1 MNKVFLIGNIST
13 DIQLRYTQSNM
24 AVATFNLAINR
35 LKRGDGTQVADFINI
50 VVWGKQAE
58 SINKYLNKGSKLAID
73 GRIQTRNY
81 NAQDGAKRYVTEVVA
96 ENVQFLDSKKTE
108 QVSNQVSEQVTTK
121 NNVAQQADP
130 FEEFGKQVAINDY
143 PNMYDDDLPF

>member
-35 LKRGDGTQVADFINI
+35 PKREDGTQTADFISV

-58 SINKYLNKGSKLAID
+58 NIQKYLSKGSKLAID

-81 NAQDGAKRYVTEVVA
+81 DVQDGTKRYVTEVVA
-96 ENVQFLDSKKTE
+96 ENVQFLDSKKDGQQSGQET
-108 QVSNQVSEQVTTK
+108 Q
-121 NNVAQQADP
+121 NNGQQNNTQTDP
-130 FEEFGKQVAINDY
+130 YREMGRQVAIDDY
-143 PNMYDDDLPF
+143 PNMYDDGLPF